1 MKKLVLLFFVA
12 SLSLALPATLL
23 AVESKPRP
31 ASAAVATVNLNSA
44 TAKELEALPGIGR
57 STAGNIV
64 AYRTEKGKFKT
75 VEELL
80 KVKGVGK
87 KTLEKIRNLVVVE

>member
-1 MKKLVLLFFVA
+1 MKKLFLVLFVA
-12 SLSLALPATLL
+12 TLTFTLPLASF

-44 TAKELEALPGIGR
+44 TAKELEALPGIGK

-75 VEELL
+75 VDELL
-80 KVKGVGK
+80 KVKGVGD
-87 KTLEKIRNLVVVE
+87 KTLEKIRNLVAVE